1 MSETKTLSNLDPATL
16 VGIKNL
22 MLRARTV
29 VEGALVGEHISPFRG
44 GSIEFAQHR
53 SYSPGDE
60 LRYIDWRLYARTDHY
75 HVKQFEVTTNLRA
88 YMLVDCS
95 GSMGYPEEGPGVTK
109 YQYASML
116 ASALAYVLIQQSDA
130 VSVITHDGDDTRYL
144 PPRSQI
150 GYLTQLLSVLDTA
163 EPRGERDITD
173 LLKFAQDRILHR
185 SLVVLFSDFLVD
197 VDVLMRK
204 VRSLQT
210 RGHDILV
217 FQIMHP
223 DELNFPFNRFYRFES
238 MEDQNYLVADA
249 KSIRSHYMDALN
261 EHQETLVTAMGKAGI
276 DFQTVSLSDAPDRVL
291 NGCLNGPMRAKKLR
305 KMY

>member
-1 MSETKTLSNLDPATL
+1 MSETNTITNLDPSTL

-88 YMLVDCS
+88 YMLVDSS
-95 GSMGYPEEGPGVTK
+95 GSMAYPEAGNSVSK
-109 YQYASML
+109 YRYASLL
-116 ASALAYVLIQQSDA
+116 ASALAYILIQQSDA
-130 VSVITHDGDDTRYL
+130 VSIITSEGDETRYL

-150 GYLTQLLSVLDTA
+150 SYLSQLLSVLDSSHP
-163 EPRGERDITD
+163 EGERDITD
-173 LLKFAQDRILHR
+173 LLKFAQDRVTHR
-185 SLVVLFSDFLVD
+185 SLIVLFSDFLVD
-197 VDVLMRK
+197 VDDLMRK

-217 FQIMHP
+217 FQVLHP
-223 DELNFPFNRFYRFES
+223 DELSFPFNRFYRFES
-238 MEDQNYLVADA
+238 MEDQQYLVADA
-249 KSIRSHYMDALN
+249 KSIRNHYMDALN
-261 EHQETLVTAMGKAGI
+261 EHQEALVTGMSKAGI
-276 DFQTVSLSDAPDRVL
+276 DFQTVSIADAPDRVL
-291 NGCLNGPMRAKKLR
+291 NACLNGPMRAKKLR